1 MLGEGIGTE
10 LAIVGEKEIFGVKMA
25 RVEFRVQR
33 REDAAHHCLAE
44 NERTADGGRLPL
56 DVLRNEW
63 TDDDVRAFR
72 QEFQVMVAE
81 DERFYAS

>member
-44 NERTADGGRLPL
+44 NERTADDECLAV

-63 TDDDVRAFR
+63 TDADAREFG
-72 QEFQVMVAE
+72 QENQVMVAE